1 MSSFV
6 PTTDQVVAAAVKTAD
21 GLAAVTNSLP
31 IVGDIFSVFKAIAD
45 MVQGDIKN
53 KETCKKAA
61 IRCQGLECVLWDCSI
76 ELCRNVMDDGT
87 EKALSKLLE
96 LVTKL
101 KDMVEEHSAIGK
113 FKAVLLVRYH

>member
-1 MSSFV
+1 
-6 PTTDQVVAAAVKTAD
+6 
-21 GLAAVTNSLP
+21 
-31 IVGDIFSVFKAIAD
+31 
-45 MVQGDIKN
+45 
-53 KETCKKAA
+53 
-61 IRCQGLECVLWDCSI
+61 
-76 ELCRNVMDDGT
+76 MDDGT